1 MNERIYMADDP
12 RLGIVGERDESTRKR
27 HLARY
32 VRAIEL
38 ADRPDGLW
46 LDCACGSGY
55 GAELIAGHARYV
67 YAIDQAV
74 EAIDYAHRHHWRS
87 NISHLCAE
95 LKDVTYFCATA
106 GGFDA
111 IISIETLE
119 HVPLL
124 EQREWIRTAAGLLDP
139 DGVFIVC
146 CPIGKGADSAH
157 AESMNPW
164 HAHEPTSTELMGMLG
179 DWFGAYDIR
188 TEEYE
193 STSGPAVQA
202 YAVGRYP
209 RKVAKAA

>member
-38 ADRPDGLW
+38 AQKPDGLW

-67 YAIDQAV
+67 YAIDQATQ
-74 EAIDYAHRHHWRS
+74 AIDYAAKHHWHS
-87 NISHLCAE
+87 KVSYLCAE

-111 IISIETLE
+111 IASIETLE

-124 EQREWIRTAAGLLDP
+124 EQRSWIRMCAGLLKE
-139 DGVFIVC
+139 DGVLIIC
-146 CPIGKGADSAH
+146 CPVGATGADST
-157 AESMNPW
+157 NPW
-164 HAHEPTSTELMGMLG
+164 HAHEPTAHELAHMLG
-179 DWFGAYDIR
+179 DWFGAHDMW
-188 TEEYE
+188 TDEYE
-193 STSGPAVQA
+193 STTGPAVQA
-202 YAVGRYP
+202 YAMGRNP
-209 RKVAKAA
+209 RK

>member
-1 MNERIYMADDP
+1 MNERIYMADDAP
-12 RLGIVGERDESTRKR
+12 MNIAGERDEDTRKR
-27 HLARY
+27 HLTRY

-38 ADRPDGLW
+38 AGKPDGLW

-55 GAELIAGHARYV
+55 GAELIAEHARYV
-67 YAIDQAV
+67 YAIDRDQQA
-74 EAIDYAHRHHWRS
+74 IQYAAKHHWRS
-87 NISHLCAE
+87 NVSYLCAD

-111 IISIETLE
+111 IASIETLE

-124 EQREWIRTAAGLLDP
+124 EQRSWIRTAAGLLKD

-146 CPIGKGADSAH
+146 CPIGR
-157 AESMNPW
+157 AESTGPERVNPW
-164 HAHEPTSTELMGMLG
+164 HAHEPASTELMGMLG